1 MRGGEQPPAVQG
13 VQEGLPRER
22 AKGSRGSRTRGSSS
36 SWVKAAG
43 RVVVLVEEES
53 EHRRK
58 RK

>member
-1 MRGGEQPPAVQG
+1 MQG